1 MRHIVRGE
9 SCRGLLTSAAAAG
22 FAIAMMLIAGRAPA
36 AERLVSQEAAKRLG
50 LVRAWFTQVRLD
62 PARNKVERAV
72 LNGDRL
78 TVLTTAGIVQELDA
92 ITGRTYW
99 TAPFGNENYPSLGP
113 AGNDNYIAIVN
124 GSTLYVLS
132 RKDGK
137 PTMLRPVGGAPGAGP
152 ALAENYVF
160 VPLVSGRVEAFSLGE
175 QKRTPWY
182 YQSFGKAMVAPL
194 VTPGSIVW
202 TTDAGFLY
210 VGNSN
215 KLGMRYRLE
224 TGSDIAAPPSYL
236 RPYVFVCS
244 LSGDVFAMHEETGS
258 QRWKYSTGFPILR
271 AAAGVGDR
279 VFVTSGE
286 PALHC
291 INATSG
297 IGLWEAPNIVQF
309 ATVTK
314 DRVYGVNDIGA
325 FVVMNAANGT
335 TLSRVMSA
343 HRIHALVNDQTD
355 WIYLISEDGIVE
367 CLHEVGSTAPVY
379 HNPKPVEPKETPDEK
394 AKAPVAKPAEKPK
407 PAAKTSEEQPAKE
420 AMPEEEKAA
429 PKNDAADEG
438 NPFGTG

>member
-1 MRHIVRGE
+1 M
-9 SCRGLLTSAAAAG
+9 TSAAAAG
-22 FAIAMMLIAGRAPA
+22 FAIAMMLSASHALA

-62 PARNKVERAV
+62 PARNRIERAV

-78 TVLTTAGIVQELDA
+78 TVLTTAGVVQELDA

-113 AGNDNYIAIVN
+113 AGNDKYVAIVN

-152 ALAENYVF
+152 GLAENYVF
-160 VPLVSGRVEAFSLGE
+160 VPLVTGRVEAYSLGE

-215 KLGMRYRLE
+215 KLGMRFRLE
-224 TGSDIAAPPSYL
+224 TGSDIAAPPSYHKPL
-236 RPYVFVCS
+236 VFVAS
-244 LSGDVFAMHEETGS
+244 LAGDVFAMHEETGA
-258 QRWKYSTGFPILR
+258 QRWKYSTGFPIIR
-271 AAAGVGDR
+271 APAGVGDR

-291 INATSG
+291 INSTSG
-297 IGLWEAPNIVQF
+297 TGLWEAPNIVQF
-309 ATVTK
+309 AAATK
-314 DRVYGVNDIGA
+314 DRVYGVSDIGA
-325 FVVMNAANGT
+325 FVVLNSANGT
-335 TLSRVMSA
+335 TLGRAMGA
-343 HRIHALVNDQTD
+343 HPIHTLVNDQTD
-355 WIYLISEDGIVE
+355 WIYLISENGIVE
-367 CLHEVGSTAPVY
+367 CFHEFGSTAPVY
-379 HNPKPVEPKETPDEK
+379 HNPKPVEPKETPEEKEK
-394 AKAPVAKPAEKPK
+394 APAAKPAEKPK
-407 PAAKTSEEQPAKE
+407 PAAKTSEEQPALDT
-420 AMPEEEKAA
+420 MPAEEKPPA
-429 PKNDAADEG
+429 KKDAVDED